1 MELTGLV
8 ILIPNYY
15 NDTGLTSIVQVACLL
30 VSQGNILNRHLS
42 PVHVGVRESS
52 HEWVGADHLL
62 DADARAE
69 LAVSA
74 RELVDLDLHHV
85 GVVVELD
92 EALKR
97 CPLKISS
104 HLERTSFW
112 TLAMASPT
120 LIFMSTAAL
129 KASSAWSRRSSGRSD
144 STSCSSPLMVPWTA
158 FS

>member
-1 MELTGLV
+1 MKLPTGLV
-8 ILIPNYY
+8 IIIIPNSH

-52 HEWVGADHLL
+52 HEGVGADHLL

-69 LAVSA
+69 LAVAA

-97 CPLKISS
+97 PFAYDVC
-104 HLERTSFW
+104 TS
-112 TLAMASPT
+112 
-120 LIFMSTAAL
+120 
-129 KASSAWSRRSSGRSD
+129 
-144 STSCSSPLMVPWTA
+144 
-158 FS
+158 